1 MDPITTAIITGASS
15 IILAIIAAWTTT
27 KSGAR
32 QAKVAE
38 DELRLKMESSMMGH
52 VEALQAQITKLNQLW
67 HECETRSN
75 AYLRRIEELERKW
88 GVERPQ

>member
-1 MDPITTAIITGASS
+1 MDPITTALITGASS

-52 VEALQAQITKLNQLW
+52 VADLQSQIMKLNQLW
-67 HECETRSN
+67 QECETRSQS
-75 AYLRRIEELERKW
+75 YMRRIEDLERSRDAK
-88 GVERPQ
+88 R